1 MIRPGEPARLLE
13 GRGGK
18 MNPKL
23 LILLGLSV
31 CSVLSADVRARD
43 YSAPGSYPVGVR
55 TVVLVDKSRKDEY
68 SGGPRTLVTEI
79 WYPAA
84 EEAREG

>member
-23 LILLGLSV
+23 LILHLPYKYCRL
-31 CSVLSADVRARD
+31 
-43 YSAPGSYPVGVR
+43 AP
-55 TVVLVDKSRKDEY
+55 TA
-68 SGGPRTLVTEI
+68 
-79 WYPAA
+79 PAA
-84 EEAREG
+84 MARRLSEAFAPKA

>member
-68 SGGPRTLVTEI
+68 CLLYTSPSPRDKRQSRM
-79 WYPAA
+79 PSSA
-84 EEAREG
+84 